1 MKHIAT
7 MALMLNLAIASVYA
21 QHPVK
26 MMFSGTG
33 GAGLID
39 LKQPGAANVEEI
51 ETGNGTLGPFTI
63 RIISAETAPL
73 QEQPSTCSGPTH
85 LYSERVAGGGVL
97 RFRDGSLLMVSLTQG
112 TDCIDLAAQQAL
124 CTITFQV
131 IGGTGRFKM
140 HPACLPIPRRCS
152 RCWPTPLAT
161 QSSLR
166 IQESLR
172 ERFPEWVWR
181 SFKTC
186 GNRITRVSGG
196 NSIGRLETVTAS
208 APGRTD
214 VQRPEDVLIAGGNLH
229 ESC

>member
-1 MKHIAT
+1 MISSRKQESQMKHIAT

-39 LKQPGAANVEEI
+39 LKQPGTANVEEI

-131 IGGTGRFKM
+131 IGGTGRFKN
-140 HPACLPIPRRCS
+140 A
-152 RCWPTPLAT
+152 
-161 QSSLR
+161 
-166 IQESLR
+166 
-172 ERFPEWVWR
+172 
-181 SFKTC
+181 
-186 GNRITRVSGG
+186 SGM
-196 NSIGRLETVTAS
+196 LTYTETVQPVLADAS
-208 APGRTD
+208 SNPVFFADSGEFTGTISGVGMEEFQD
-214 VQRPEDVLIAGGNLH
+214 VRQ
-229 ESC
+229 